1 MRLRVKPA
9 TDVLDA
15 NAEIWRFF
23 SRHALP
29 GSS

>member
-1 MRLRVKPA
+1 MRLRARPA

-23 SRHALP
+23 SRHARP
-29 GSS
+29 GPI